1 MVEQRL
7 TGEAAG
13 SLLQTAPQHKAQRRA
28 WGSVA
33 QWIFAVIL
41 VVGALVALI
50 PFLWMI
56 STSLKTRAQVFAYP
70 PILIPE
76 PPHWENY
83 QAVFT
88 AFPFAR
94 YALNT
99 TLITVTVTFFH
110 TLTSAMAA
118 FAFARMRW
126 PGRDRVFLLY
136 LATLMLPNLVTLIP
150 AYILMTD
157 RFLGWINTYWA
168 LIVPPA
174 LGGAFSTF
182 LIRQF
187 MLTLPTELEDAALID
202 GASPLRIFRA
212 LALPLSKSVLA
223 IIGVFTFMGQ
233 WNDFLWPLL
242 MLQSSEKFTLT
253 LGLAAMQGRWATR
266 WPELMAGTLMSVI
279 PIILILIFFQRYFEE
294 GIALTGLK
302 G

>member
-1 MVEQRL
+1 MA
-7 TGEAAG
+7 TG
-13 SLLQTAPQHKAQRRA
+13 SLVQTAPQQGRQRARR
-28 WGSVA
+28 GVA
-33 QWIFAVIL
+33 QWLLIILL
-41 VVGALVALI
+41 VVGAIVALI
-50 PFLWMI
+50 PFFWMI

-70 PILIPE
+70 PILIP
-76 PPHWENY
+76 PAPRWENY

-99 TLITVTVTFFH
+99 IFITVTVTVFH

-118 FAFARMRW
+118 FAFARMQW

-136 LATLMLPNLVTLIP
+136 LATLMLPSLVTLIP

-202 GASPLRIFRA
+202 GASPIRIFRT

-223 IIGVFTFMGQ
+223 IIGVFTFMTH

-242 MLQSSEKFTLT
+242 MLQSTQKFTLT

-279 PIILILIFFQRYFEE
+279 PIIIILIFFQRYFEE